1 MKKIFLSFLIFF
13 CISTFTN
20 VEAAT
25 YSANPEEF
33 ISEIIDEAKD
43 ILNSGDTKDTKA
55 KKLSEI
61 ALKTVDIKGLA
72 YYTLGSKRK
81 EISSEE
87 LKKYEDLFEK
97 YFLKSFTSRLTDYSD
112 PKISVLSAEVVS
124 QKYTIVKTMLLATT
138 KKPEVK
144 IDWRVYTKDPNN
156 PLIRDLIVE
165 GLSLART
172 QKEEFASILSSNN
185 NEINALFKSLENY
198 QFVINIYRFETN
210 KHLMRKYRS

>member
-1 MKKIFLSFLIFF
+1 MKRVLISFLLLFL
-13 CISTFTN
+13 IS
-20 VEAAT
+20 VSVQSRAIA
-25 YSANPEEF
+25 YSSDPEKF
-33 ISEIIDEAKD
+33 ITEIVNEAKVVLSSQD
-43 ILNSGDTKDTKA
+43 SQESKA

-81 EISSEE
+81 EISSEDLE
-87 LKKYEDLFEK
+87 KYEALFEK

-124 QKYTIVKTMLLATT
+124 AKYTIVKTMLVATT

-144 IDWRVYTKDPNN
+144 IDWRVYTKDPSN

-172 QKEEFASILSSNN
+172 QKEEFASVLSSNN
-185 NEINALFKSLENY
+185 DDIYVLFKTLEN
-198 QFVINIYRFETN
+198 FIN
-210 KHLMRKYRS
+210 K

>member
-1 MKKIFLSFLIFF
+1 MRRALISFLLLFL
-13 CISTFTN
+13 IS
-20 VEAAT
+20 VSVQLRAIA
-25 YSANPEEF
+25 YSSDPEKF
-33 ISEIIDEAKD
+33 ITEIIDEAKVVLSSHD
-43 ILNSGDTKDTKA
+43 SQESKA

-81 EISSEE
+81 EISSEDLE
-87 LKKYEDLFEK
+87 KYEALFEK

-124 QKYTIVKTMLLATT
+124 AKYTIVKTMLVATT

-144 IDWRVYTKDPNN
+144 IDWRVYTKDPSK

-172 QKEEFASILSSNN
+172 QKEEFASVLSSNN
-185 NEINALFKSLENY
+185 DDIYVLFKTLEN
-198 QFVINIYRFETN
+198 FIN
-210 KHLMRKYRS
+210 K